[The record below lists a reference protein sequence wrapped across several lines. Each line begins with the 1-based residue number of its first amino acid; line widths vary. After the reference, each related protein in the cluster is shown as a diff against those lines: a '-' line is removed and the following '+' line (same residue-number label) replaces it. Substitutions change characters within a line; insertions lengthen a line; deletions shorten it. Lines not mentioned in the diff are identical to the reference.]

1 MILYSLACNKGHEFE
16 AWFRDSAAYDKQAA
30 GGKVLC
36 PDCGSRKVKKA
47 PMAPRLVSGEAK
59 EKAKE
64 KAEESKRQA
73 EAMAML
79 REIREHVEK
88 NADYVGDKFAEEAR
102 RIHYGETEKRSIYG
116 EANESDAKE
125 LAEEGVE
132 FGVVPW
138 VPRGN

>member
-1 MILYSLACNKGHEFE
+1 MILYSLKCNKGHEFE

-36 PDCGSRKVKKA
+36 PDCGSRKVAKA
-47 PMAPRLVSGEAK
+47 PMAPRLASS
-59 EKAKE
+59 EKKD
-64 KAEESKRQA
+64 KAEEQRQAA
-73 EAMAML
+73 EAMKVL
-79 REIREHVEK
+79 RELREHVEK

-102 RIHYGETEKRSIYG
+102 RIHYGETDKRSIYG
-116 EANESDAKE
+116 EANEKDAKE